1 MGKIA
6 FVFPGQGAQHPGMGQ
21 SLYETYPAAKAV
33 MDRCEA
39 IRPGTL
45 EQCFSGTLEALTETV
60 NTQPCMLAVELGAAA
75 ALEEMGVKADFAA
88 GFSLGEIA
96 ALACAGAAS
105 VEDAFALVCRRAELM
120 QKAAEAVDSAMAAV
134 LKLPNEQVEAL
145 AAPYEHVWPVNY
157 NCPGQVTV
165 AGFADE
171 LKAFLA
177 DVKAAGGRGVPL
189 KVRGGFHSPLM
200 EPAAQGLSQVL
211 EGVSLTAPRIPL
223 YSNFTGLP
231 YEAASLKENLASQ
244 VSHPVRWEAAVR
256 HMIAQGA
263 DTFLELGP
271 GKTLSGLIG
280 RIDSGVRAFP
290 VETAEELAQAA
301 KEVRAC

>member
-1 MGKIA
+1 MGQIA
-6 FVFPGQGAQHPGMGQ
+6 FLFPGQGAQHPGMGQ

-45 EQCFSGTLEALTETV
+45 DQCFHGTLEVLTETV
-60 NTQPCMLAVELGAAA
+60 NTQPCMLAVELAAAA
-75 ALEEMGVKADFAA
+75 ALEELGVKPAFAA

-105 VEDAFALVCRRAELM
+105 VEDAFSIVCRRAELM
-120 QKAAEAVDSAMAAV
+120 QKASEAADSAMAAV
-134 LKLPNEQVEAL
+134 LKLSNEQVEAL
-145 AAPYEHVWPVNY
+145 AAPFEHVWPVNY

-177 DVKAAGGRGVPL
+177 EVKANGGRGVPL

-200 EPAAQGLSQVL
+200 ESAARGLREVL
-211 EGVSLTAPRIPL
+211 DGFELAAPRIPL
-223 YSNFTGLP
+223 YANFTGLP
-231 YEAASLKENLASQ
+231 YEAVALKENLANQ

-263 DTFLELGP
+263 DTFVEVGP
-271 GKTLSGLIG
+271 GNTLCGLVG
-280 RIDSGVRAFP
+280 RIDSGVKALA
-290 VETAEELAQAA
+290 VETAEQLTAA
-301 KEVRAC
+301 VKEVTAC